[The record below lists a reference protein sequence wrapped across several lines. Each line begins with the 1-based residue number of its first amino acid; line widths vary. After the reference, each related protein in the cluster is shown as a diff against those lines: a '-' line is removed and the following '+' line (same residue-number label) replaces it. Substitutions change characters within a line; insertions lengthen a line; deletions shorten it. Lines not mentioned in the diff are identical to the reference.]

1 MGRILQISVG
11 AGAEIVV
18 EPIVGALII
27 GAVIVGAL
35 IVGAVIVGAVIVG
48 AIIVGASASV
58 LVPRAVNWSCQT
70 MSCYIGML
78 NYVGPH

>member
-11 AGAEIVV
+11 AGAEIV
-18 EPIVGALII
+18 GAL
-27 GAVIVGAL
+27 
-35 IVGAVIVGAVIVG
+35 IVG